1 MAKVIAITNQK
12 GGVGKTTTAINL
24 AAVLQQQ
31 GKKVLLA
38 DLDPQA
44 SATDTY
50 GAQSDD
56 VITAYDLFVSKET
69 SDELIQHTPMGDIIA
84 GDILLADADKQ
95 ITGVGAP
102 YVLRECLGRFGGR
115 YDYIILDTPPSL
127 NILLTNALT
136 AADEIIIPLCA
147 DRYSMKG
154 LHQLHQTILS
164 AQRYTNADLT
174 LAGMLVVRYQ
184 TRTNISAQFITAL
197 EEIAAKM
204 GTKVFQTKIRES
216 VKVREAQ
223 ALQKDLFAHAGTS
236 TTAEDYLAFVKEYLG
251 GKVNG

>member
-1 MAKVIAITNQK
+1 MAKVIVITNQK
-12 GGVGKTTTAINL
+12 GGVGKTTTAVNL
-24 AAVLQQQ
+24 AAVLQKQ
-31 GKKVLLA
+31 GKTVLLA

-56 VITAYDLFVSKET
+56 VMTAYDLFVSKET

-102 YVLRECLGRFGGR
+102 YVLRECLARFAAR

-136 AADEIIIPLCA
+136 AADEIIIPLCT

-154 LHQLHQTILS
+154 LRQLYETIMS
-164 AQRYTNADLT
+164 AKRYTNPGLK
-174 LAGMLVVRYQ
+174 LAGMLIVRYQ
-184 TRTNISAQFITAL
+184 ARTNISAQFVAAL
-197 EEIAAKM
+197 EDIAAKM
-204 GTKVFQTKIRES
+204 ETKVFQTKIRES

-223 ALQKDLFAHAGTS
+223 ALQKDLYEHAGRS
-236 TTAEDYLAFVKEYLG
+236 TTAEDYIAFVGEYMG
-251 GKVNG
+251 GNENG